1 MLDAIG
7 GGGWGPIVTSTLIG
21 HGYVPRLVIGSVN
34 LTEFF
39 VTIASSAAFV
49 LTLGFTD
56 LVPVIPLILGGLVS
70 APFAGYLTRIAPTRL
85 LMVLV
90 GCVILFL
97 SLRSLL
103 KFVSWL

>member
-1 MLDAIG
+1 MT
-7 GGGWGPIVTSTLIG
+7 V
-21 HGYVPRLVIGSVN
+21 RCK
-34 LTEFF
+34 
-39 VTIASSAAFV
+39 
-49 LTLGFTD
+49 
-56 LVPVIPLILGGLVS
+56 LVS
-70 APFAGYLTRIAPTRL
+70 APVACYLTRVAPTRL